1 MDNLFLSYRLCD
13 FLNETQK
20 KTKKNA
26 KERGILGWGDM
37 AAWRDSDLRRGYIGS
52 LYPICDI

>member
-1 MDNLFLSYRLCD
+1 LCD
-13 FLNETQK
+13 FLNETQ
-20 KTKKNA
+20 KKNA

>member
-1 MDNLFLSYRLCD
+1 MKR
-13 FLNETQK
+13 K
-20 KTKKNA
+20 KKNKKKNA